1 MLRLSILMLMAVWML
16 AGVASIGLAR
26 PNILFIMSDDH
37 AYQSIGAYG
46 SKMNKT
52 PHLDRIAN
60 EGVRFD
66 RCYVTDSICGPS
78 RATIL
83 TGKYGHLHGVRD
95 NYTEFDGSQP
105 TFPKQLKQ
113 AGYQTAIIGKWH
125 LKSDP
130 TGFDHW
136 DILPGQGKYYRPV
149 FRTPEGRRD
158 IPGYVTDVTT
168 DLAIDWLTD
177 KGGEGRASDK
187 PFLLM
192 VHHKA
197 PHRPWDPATKYLDDY
212 SEQLPKPETLAD
224 DYRGKASAIVDA
236 EMRIEQ
242 MRLSPDLKVWEK
254 DDRHRKWLYS
264 HMSPE
269 ELAAWEQHR
278 DSRLA
283 KWNTKNPE
291 SDLARRRVM
300 YQMYLQDYLGCI
312 NSIDESVGRLL
323 DTLDSEGLSENTIV
337 IYTSDQGFYLGEHG
351 WFDKRL
357 MYEESLRTPLLVR
370 MPTSTEGG
378 KVEQRIVSNVDFA
391 ATLLD
396 AAQAGPMPGTQGT
409 SFLPMLEGEQV
420 ENWRDAFY
428 YNYHE
433 GRERDHAV
441 ARHEGVTNG
450 TQKLIHYYE
459 EGEWELYD
467 LASDPHEMRNVYG
480 EPGYADV
487 QMQLD
492 EKLAELREEL
502 KMPDLPK
509 LDSQPTK
516 QVEPALN

>member
-1 MLRLSILMLMAVWML
+1 MLRVTGFVLLLCFTIHLQQQAC
-16 AGVASIGLAR
+16 ATR

-46 SKMNKT
+46 STMNET

-78 RATIL
+78 RACIL
-83 TGKYGHLHGVRD
+83 TGKYGHLNGVRD
-95 NYTEFDGSQP
+95 NYTEFDGSQS
-105 TFPKQLKQ
+105 TFPKQLQK

-149 FRTPEGRRD
+149 FRTSAGKRD
-158 IPGYVTDVTT
+158 VPGYVTEVTT
-168 DLAIDWLTD
+168 DLAVEWLE
-177 KGGEGRASDK
+177 GGRAQDK
-187 PFLLM
+187 PFMLM

-197 PHRPWDPATKYLDDY
+197 PHRPWDPAAKYLDEY
-212 SEQLPKPETLAD
+212 REKIPAPETLGD
-224 DYRGKASAIVDA
+224 NYSGRASAVSDA
-236 EMRIEQ
+236 QMRIEQ

-254 DDRHRKWLYS
+254 EDRHRKWLYS

-269 ELAAWEQHR
+269 ELAAWEKLR
-278 DSRLA
+278 DPRLE
-283 KWNTKNPE
+283 KWNKNTPQ
-291 SDLARRRVM
+291 SDLARRRAM

-312 NSIDESVGRLL
+312 NSIDDSVGRLL
-323 DTLDSEGLSENTIV
+323 GALDQEGLADNTIV

-370 MPTSTEGG
+370 MPTKEDGG
-378 KVEQRIVSNVDFA
+378 RVEKRIVSNVDFA
-391 ATLLD
+391 ATLL
-396 AAQAGPMPGTQGT
+396 AAAEAGPMPGTQGA
-409 SFLPMLEGEQV
+409 SFLPILDDEEV
-420 ENWRDAFY
+420 PNWRGAFY

-467 LASDPHEMRNVYG
+467 LASDPHEVRNVYG
-480 EPGYADV
+480 EAAYANL
-487 QMQLD
+487 QSELQQQLI
-492 EKLAELREEL
+492 ELRREL
-502 KMPDLPK
+502 RAPDLPV
-509 LDSQPTK
+509 PAK
-516 QVEPALN
+516 QTEPAAVN